1 MRSEQIRLVQNSW
14 KLVEPIAEQAAEL
27 FYGELFRLDP
37 SLESMF
43 TGDMREQ
50 GRKLMAMLSVGVTS
64 LSRLESIAPALRALG
79 GRHAGYGV
87 ELRHYAV
94 VEAALV
100 STLAQGLGEAF
111 TDEVRDAWRAAYRV
125 LSMTMQQGAAKA
137 AA

>member
-1 MRSEQIRLVQNSW
+1 MKPEQIRLVQDSW

-27 FYGELFRLDP
+27 FYGELFRMDP
-37 SLESMF
+37 SLASMF

-50 GRKLMAMLSVGVTS
+50 GRKLMAMLSVGVAS

-87 ELRHYAV
+87 EARHYAV

-111 TDEVRDAWRAAYRV
+111 TDEVRHAWRAAYRA

>member
-1 MRSEQIRLVQNSW
+1 MSPEQIRLVQTSW

-27 FYGELFRLDP
+27 FYRELFLIDP

-43 TGDMREQ
+43 SGDMREQ

-87 ELRHYAV
+87 EPRHYSV

-100 STLAQGLGEAF
+100 STLRQGLGEEF

-125 LSMTMQQGAAKA
+125 LSMTMQLGAAKA